1 MSAICVIPARGGSR
15 RIAHKNRKLFHG
27 KPIIV
32 YSIEVAQ
39 ASGLFDSVVV
49 NTDEKET
56 AMIAWDYG
64 AAIQV
69 RPQYLA
75 NDAIGT
81 QAVMRDALRGH
92 NFNHACC
99 LYACAPMVMTEDLHR
114 AVEWLK
120 ISEGRGYAHIPGWF
134 YFARTQTFLDD
145 VPIEQS
151 APMTA
156 SADRY
161 IDINEPNDFLRAE
174 MMYAAWTDRILGR
187 T

>member
-1 MSAICVIPARGGSR
+1 MSAVCIIPARGNSR
-15 RIAHKNRKLFHG
+15 RIPHKNRKLFHG

-32 YSIEVAQ
+32 YSIEAAQ
-39 ASGLFDSVVV
+39 ESGLFDRVAV

-56 AMIAWDYG
+56 AMIAWDHG

-69 RPQYLA
+69 RPAYLA
-75 NDAIGT
+75 DDAVGT
-81 QAVMRDALRGH
+81 QEVMRDALRGH
-92 NFNHACC
+92 SFNYACC
-99 LYACAPMVMTEDLHR
+99 LYPCAPMMTPDDLHR

-120 ISEGRGYAHIPGWF
+120 LADDRGYAHIPGWF
-134 YFARTQTFLDD
+134 YFAKTQAFLDD

-151 APMTA
+151 APMIA

-161 IDINEPNDFLRAE
+161 IDINEPEDFLRAE
-174 MMYAAWTDRILGR
+174 MMYQAWTDRILGR